1 LVQVVRL
8 QQLQVV
14 LLETTVDLLHLL
26 PPLHQVDQRTPTLQP
41 VMLVALAE
49 LVAMETLEE
58 LELQA
63 VPAV

>member
-1 LVQVVRL
+1 
-8 QQLQVV
+8 VV